1 MGADRRHKPVRKKAL
16 LAASLATGLV
26 LAAKAGGA
34 PPDRPVEPIDYLD
47 VFVGMPLTLGVL
59 PRLSG
64 NPYLNRAVIYG
75 GYNGSASLTDG
86 LERNMSTLG
95 NATLISGMSGTAQ
108 SDGRASG
115 NDSRMVVGENSAIY
129 WAQASLGASTT
140 FGNLSNGRG
149 AVGHTHNQ
157 TRIIYAGGLLNT
169 TNQTTVDYRTIA
181 TVGTAVSFGALS
193 SQRRTIDG
201 RISNGTRGLTAGGWT
216 NSSSAT
222 NRIDY
227 WTFATTGNATQFGS
241 LTLSRERPVGGSSN
255 TRGVFGSNN
264 ATTHDYVTIATTGNA
279 TSFGTITAQL
289 WRMSCS
295 NGTRV
300 LWTPSMTSPS
310 TAMLYVNIA
319 TTGNA
324 QSFGSVPA
332 ARYYANPAT
341 GFFGV

>member
-1 MGADRRHKPVRKKAL
+1 MRPASFWPRRR
-16 LAASLATGLV
+16 S
-26 LAAKAGGA
+26 
-34 PPDRPVEPIDYLD
+34 
-47 VFVGMPLTLGVL
+47 
-59 PRLSG
+59 
-64 NPYLNRAVIYG
+64 
-75 GYNGSASLTDG
+75 
-86 LERNMSTLG
+86 
-95 NATLISGMSGTAQ
+95 
-108 SDGRASG
+108 
-115 NDSRMVVGENSAIY
+115 
-129 WAQASLGASTT
+129 
-140 FGNLSNGRG
+140 
-149 AVGHTHNQ
+149 
-157 TRIIYAGGLLNT
+157 
-169 TNQTTVDYRTIA
+169 
-181 TVGTAVSFGALS
+181 
-193 SQRRTIDG
+193 
-201 RISNGTRGLTAGGWT
+201 ISNGTRGLTAGGWT

-241 LTLSRERPVGGSSN
+241 LTSSRERPVGGSSN

-279 TSFGTITAQL
+279 TSFGTITSQL

-295 NGTRV
+295 NGSRV